1 MATNVKI
8 IVMQKIII
16 KSMSSNVMSI
26 SGYASVFN
34 NLDKQGDV
42 ILTGAFGVDIN
53 SKASEVKFLW
63 QHNPSHPIGIIKS
76 LHADSYGLF
85 IEAEINL
92 STAQGREAEA
102 LLQQGAL
109 DSFSIGFLSKE
120 AAFNKLGYR
129 EIKSLDLLEISIVT
143 FPANPSAQ
151 IHFMNKK
158 QDQINLMTA
167 NLDKIIQKIQT
178 L

>member
-1 MATNVKI
+1 M
-8 IVMQKIII
+8 
-16 KSMSSNVMSI
+16 
-26 SGYASVFN
+26 
-34 NLDKQGDV
+34 
-42 ILTGAFGVDIN
+42 
-53 SKASEVKFLW
+53 
-63 QHNPSHPIGIIKS
+63 
-76 LHADSYGLF
+76 
-85 IEAEINL
+85 
-92 STAQGREAEA
+92 
-102 LLQQGAL
+102 QQGAL